1 MNCVGTQAEA
11 LEIAGFLHINGKLH
25 SLIMQTYSFACFP
38 YEKCLR
44 RHKMLR
50 RNANRQQALRLRHA
64 VSGHTG
70 QPIDK
75 LGKTCYGYE
84 KSPDNAAKKEDVP

>member
-1 MNCVGTQAEA
+1 
-11 LEIAGFLHINGKLH
+11 
-25 SLIMQTYSFACFP
+25 
-38 YEKCLR
+38 
-44 RHKMLR
+44 MLR

-64 VSGHTG
+64 VSGHTW

-84 KSPDNAAKKEDVP
+84 KSPDNGAAKEDTV